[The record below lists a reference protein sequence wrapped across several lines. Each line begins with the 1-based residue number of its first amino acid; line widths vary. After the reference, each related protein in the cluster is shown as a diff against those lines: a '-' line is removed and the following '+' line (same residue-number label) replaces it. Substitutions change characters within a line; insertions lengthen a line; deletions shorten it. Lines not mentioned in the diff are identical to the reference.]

1 MGIVIDLWLNTMNA
15 FSINTLKNFT
25 SRIKWCFDKWKDFV
39 MYTIRR
45 EQDDHRVQ
53 FASDKDIYIT
63 NKIFYKIKA
72 IQNKNKKY
80 V

>member
-1 MGIVIDLWLNTMNA
+1 MGIVIDLWLNTMNV

-39 MYTIRR
+39 IYTIRR

>member
-1 MGIVIDLWLNTMNA
+1 MGIVIDLWLNTMNT

>member
-1 MGIVIDLWLNTMNA
+1 MGIVIDMWLDTMNV

-45 EQDDHRVQ
+45 EEDDYRVQ

>member
-1 MGIVIDLWLNTMNA
+1 MGEVIDMWLDTMNA
-15 FSINTLKNFT
+15 FSINTLKNFAKHI
-25 SRIKWCFDKWKDFV
+25 RWCFDKWKDFV
-39 MYTIRR
+39 MYTIKR